1 MATQVGCVMRRR
13 RAGALADDL
22 AACGG
27 FNGPEPLL
35 DRACVPNRPGL
46 SWLPWSAAPSARS
59 RTCQL
64 EVKVIVRRGTPCY
77 SAWSARLAS
86 AVGPAWA
93 EHAAIVEPRS
103 WPNASWDRLLL
114 DGVASLSTV
123 QALRDGRTRH
133 GEMWSLDALS
143 QHWAHVGALAGAPA
157 HLLVLEVG
165 ALPRPQLGPA
175 LGALVSSGADFDV
188 AVISPLALFARP
200 TQRTGLE
207 QFDPWN
213 LNHALPA
220 SALLEPFNGSAADAA
235 AEFGRLRP
243 NASFLGTRALFYS
256 PRGRQKLVRLIGS
269 RAAEM
274 AFDATLAALSA
285 VGELSVVVSAP
296 HGGQRVDELV
306 ELSAG
311 QREEEAWRAARCV
324 TCNMHP
330 N

>member
-1 MATQVGCVMRRR
+1 M
-13 RAGALADDL
+13 
-22 AACGG
+22 
-27 FNGPEPLL
+27 
-35 DRACVPNRPGL
+35 
-46 SWLPWSAAPSARS
+46 
-59 RTCQL
+59 
-64 EVKVIVRRGTPCY
+64 
-77 SAWSARLAS
+77 
-86 AVGPAWA
+86 
-93 EHAAIVEPRS
+93 
-103 WPNASWDRLLL
+103 
-114 DGVASLSTV
+114 
-123 QALRDGRTRH
+123 
-133 GEMWSLDALS
+133 
-143 QHWAHVGALAGAPA
+143 
-157 HLLVLEVG
+157 
-165 ALPRPQLGPA
+165 
-175 LGALVSSGADFDV
+175 